1 MRLPKPPV
9 GVAVGAGLFLLTLAA
24 FFRPP
29 LLPEIGRDLHM
40 TTVGLGLLGSIFA
53 VGRLAADF
61 PAGRMSDRFRPG
73 PMMSLSGVVV
83 ATGSMLLA
91 LTSAAG
97 GAYAAMFVLGIGSAL
112 ALTTAMAHFARAPR
126 VRRGTALS
134 AFAAWLLA
142 GQSFGPTAGGSLGEA
157 FGWRGA
163 LVVAASLALLVA
175 VSSTFLRTPIA
186 DRESSPVTT
195 RIDEDRVVPR
205 RVLGFVYLLPAV
217 QFAIGGA
224 MLQTLVPIVADAE
237 LGIGPATVG
246 LALGLGGV
254 SRLTAALIT
263 GQISD
268 RVSRK
273 WALVPGQLLQ
283 TLGVAVFMLG
293 GTATTW
299 LAAIVLAALGS
310 AGVNVGATVLA
321 DLSEGSTLGRRLG
334 AFRFTGDAA
343 FVVAP
348 LLSGWLYQVGGRVLA
363 TLPLVMFSAV
373 VMAGVWAVVP
383 ETGRRAERR
392 V

>member
-1 MRLPKPPV
+1 
-9 GVAVGAGLFLLTLAA
+9 
-24 FFRPP
+24 
-29 LLPEIGRDLHM
+29 M

-163 LVVAASLALLVA
+163 MVVAASLALLVA
-175 VSSTFLRTPIA
+175 VSSTLLRAPIPE
-186 DRESSPVTT
+186 REPAPVTT
-195 RIDEDRVVPR
+195 RTDENRAVPS

-268 RVSRK
+268 RISRK

-283 TLGVAVFMLG
+283 TLGVTVFMLG
-293 GTATTW
+293 GTAPTW

-383 ETGRRAERR
+383 ETGRRAEHRG
-392 V
+392 